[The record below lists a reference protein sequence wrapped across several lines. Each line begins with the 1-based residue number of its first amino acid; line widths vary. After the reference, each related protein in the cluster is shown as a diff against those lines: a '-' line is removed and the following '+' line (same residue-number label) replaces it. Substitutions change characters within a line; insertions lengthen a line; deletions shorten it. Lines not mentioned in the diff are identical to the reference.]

1 RERRG
6 RVLQRE
12 ELPADRAR
20 ADRAGARLSRR
31 ARTRDAGAGRR
42 DRRRRG
48 PELDPARDRAGFD
61 QAPRDRGAPRRA
73 DARRLRD
80 RRVRPHVRD
89 GRRGRR
95 PRDPGARDHRLR
107 DRGCLRELFSFHGV
121 RRRGRCGERRLE
133 GGRPVRRG
141 TTGLAALPRRSRGRG
156 ARSAL
161 PRAHRRVRTR
171 GPDPARD
178 PPVRAG
184 RGSWRR
190 RARRALPDP
199 PHVPVSPALTAL
211 GVIPARLAS
220 TRLPRKVLRDVA
232 GKPLITPR
240 HVALLVAPF
249 RERPGAQ
256 VTTLKIRLL
265 PDEADNPN
273 VNKVVCAT
281 DGRALY
287 FSKYPV
293 PYDRDGRGVARFRH
307 IGLYAYRRAAL
318 EAFHLLPPSPLELA
332 EKLEQL
338 RFLENGIP
346 ITVVETDEPTIGVD
360 TEADLRAV
368 EAHFARRA

>member
-1 RERRG
+1 
-6 RVLQRE
+6 
-12 ELPADRAR
+12 
-20 ADRAGARLSRR
+20 
-31 ARTRDAGAGRR
+31 
-42 DRRRRG
+42 
-48 PELDPARDRAGFD
+48 
-61 QAPRDRGAPRRA
+61 
-73 DARRLRD
+73 
-80 RRVRPHVRD
+80 
-89 GRRGRR
+89 
-95 PRDPGARDHRLR
+95 
-107 DRGCLRELFSFHGV
+107 
-121 RRRGRCGERRLE
+121 
-133 GGRPVRRG
+133 
-141 TTGLAALPRRSRGRG
+141 
-156 ARSAL
+156 
-161 PRAHRRVRTR
+161 
-171 GPDPARD
+171 
-178 PPVRAG
+178 
-184 RGSWRR
+184 
-190 RARRALPDP
+190 
-199 PHVPVSPALTAL
+199 VSPALTAL

-232 GKPLITPR
+232 GKPLIVRVHEAARRSPDLADVLVATDAQEVIAACARFGVPAMPTSPEHPSGTDRVWEVAQSRAADVYVNIQGDEPLITPR

-346 ITVVETDEPTIGVD
+346 IKVVETDEPTIGVD